1 MDAAAALYVRDLASP
16 LGASAAGN
24 GVTTSSSLSSG
35 DTNKSQ
41 NSSRPLHSKPAGL
54 EELDS
59 DSLEDDNP
67 DDDALETQ
75 QQPQQHPQSQPP
87 ATSLH
92 QPLLVV
98 SPDPALLSLQAEWT
112 PQEQLRLV
120 EVLSRYPVEK
130 HSALERYLHVAA
142 ILPNKST
149 RDVAH
154 RVHSM
159 QQLSLDGR
167 TRAPTAEELRLRAAQ
182 QQQAA
187 IAMSASRQPSLPT
200 PFSRL
205 AINRPPT
212 PPLVPLHPNIRRLPT
227 SVLPALPPGGL
238 LPAARLTTLLPSA
251 PAPVGSGSSLRS
263 TEAAIPALMPGS
275 ATSEAADAAT
285 AAITTAL
292 DGNYVLLQSIK
303 ENMIAFNVSDN
314 TDLLVRFRDNLLIAQ
329 LHLNSAT
336 GVLGSMPQL
345 PVSIN
350 LDLAARFLPAA
361 PSSTGA
367 RAMSGQLPLPVPLP
381 SQPLHPAAQPAI
393 PSAPSPG
400 LDSSA
405 APAPAAP
412 VQSVPGVIPVMHMP
426 VPSFAHTGSGGLS
439 MPGGASIPI
448 LSHAYPYTMPGTFP
462 GLAGLPIP
470 MPNMTAGS
478 IPNLP
483 AGFPTMENFFS
494 VAMSATGGA
503 TAGSLPAFPVV
514 PFQFPLGMP
523 MMPQTAA
530 LALQARLMMAQGL
543 GGGSAPQG
551 LATAES
557 LRAQQLQTQSLLQHA
572 ALVQQQ
578 HQLTTLQQQ
587 QQQQLARPLPQPPHL
602 AAPATFQ
609 HHLFQQ
615 QQQQQAHGGL
625 QASWMANPSGGAPLP
640 VFAAPQMLPSS
651 GMMEPVPLHAAMLQ
665 IPQPVSTI
673 ASEIVSAPLST
684 MTVPAPKAAS
694 PVLVKLEALG

>member
-543 GGGSAPQG
+543 GGAQQYGADGHASCRRPIDVAAAAAGPCDSG
-551 LATAES
+551 EPESTAAADPVAATARS
-557 LRAQQLQTQSLLQHA
+557 S
-572 ALVQQQ
+572 
-578 HQLTTLQQQ
+578 
-587 QQQQLARPLPQPPHL
+587 RPA
-602 AAPATFQ
+602 AAPADHAAAAAAAAARPSAAATASPGSAGHIPTSPFPTAAAAAGSRG
-609 HHLFQQ
+609 LAGELDGEPLGRGTPASLRRATDASQQ
-615 QQQQQAHGGL
+615 RDD
-625 QASWMANPSGGAPLP
+625 GAC
-640 VFAAPQMLPSS
+640 PSS
-651 GMMEPVPLHAAMLQ
+651 CRYAAD
-665 IPQPVSTI
+665 TT
-673 ASEIVSAPLST
+673 ASQHYCL
-684 MTVPAPKAAS
+684 
-694 PVLVKLEALG
+694 